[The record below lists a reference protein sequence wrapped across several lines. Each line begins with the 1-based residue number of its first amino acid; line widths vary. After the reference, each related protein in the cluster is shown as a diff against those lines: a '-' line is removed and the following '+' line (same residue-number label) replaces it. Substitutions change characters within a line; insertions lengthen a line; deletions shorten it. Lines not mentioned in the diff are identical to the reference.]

1 MCSTMGEM
9 VLVIA
14 PHPDDESLGC
24 GGSIRLHRLRG
35 DRVHVVFLTSGE
47 LGLKQLPSSQA
58 QLIRERE
65 AVAAAEI
72 LGVTELTFLR
82 KMDWFVGDC
91 IDETVTILKPIMERE
106 VPGLI
111 YLPHN
116 AEWHPD
122 HRAVLEIV
130 RSALCA
136 GTTPAP
142 NLLTY
147 EIWTPL
153 STYNHV
159 VDISTTMECKLDA
172 IRCYSS
178 QLATFRYDS
187 AILGLNQYRGAL
199 TAHCNY
205 AEVFQVL
212 DPTSI
217 TIEPS
222 E

>member
-1 MCSTMGEM
+1 MGEI

-24 GGSIRLHRLRG
+24 GGSICLHRERG

-47 LGLKQLPSSQA
+47 LGMKHLPSSQS

-65 AVAAAEI
+65 AAAAAEI

-82 KMDWFVGDC
+82 KMDWFVEDC
-91 IDETVTILKPIMERE
+91 IDETAGMLRPILERE

-122 HRAVLEIV
+122 HRAALDVV
-130 RSALCA
+130 RSVLRC
-136 GTTPAP
+136 GTIPAP
-142 NLLTY
+142 TLLTY

-153 STYNHV
+153 SKYSHIE
-159 VDISTTMECKLDA
+159 DITSTMGRKLEA

-178 QLATFRYDS
+178 QLATFRYDR
-187 AILGLNQYRGAL
+187 AILGLNLYRGAL
-199 TAHCNY
+199 TAHCRY

-217 TIEPS
+217 TVVSRE
-222 E
+222 